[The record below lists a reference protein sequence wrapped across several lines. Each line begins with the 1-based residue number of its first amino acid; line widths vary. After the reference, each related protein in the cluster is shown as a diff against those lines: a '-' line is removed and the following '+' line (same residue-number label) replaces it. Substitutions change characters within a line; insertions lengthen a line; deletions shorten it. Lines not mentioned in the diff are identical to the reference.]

1 MRSTKYLFLFMFLKI
16 FETKKGPK
24 LKELL
29 VATKGGSDQLAV
41 VKDRVS
47 GEMSEL
53 ASVDCL
59 ETWERGLRLG
69 EARLDTSA
77 ASQCAR
83 HRECRQEYQCTM

>member
-1 MRSTKYLFLFMFLKI
+1 MKSVKYLFLFMFLKI
-16 FETKKGPK
+16 FAKKESPE
-24 LKELL
+24 LKEFL
-29 VATKGGSDQLAV
+29 VATKGGGDQLAV
-41 VKDRVS
+41 VKDRVT
-47 GEMSEL
+47 GERSEL

-83 HRECRQEYQCTM
+83 HRECRQ